1 MEHNDNNELEI
12 DFVAWL
18 NVLKKHLAFIIG
30 ITLLFTAAAGIYVYK
45 IADPVYSYVRFINCP
60 GSLSD
65 KDKLTFVSAFKNNSN
80 YQNAKKEN
88 SYAALTDVKVVN
100 DGRDRFT
107 TTNLI
112 QFSFEGNNPAFIK
125 KFSDACVTD
134 SLKNINDY
142 ITEIYEIS
150 FSREYLTKARREIT
164 SLNTFIA
171 QHADADVEGAVNYL
185 TLLKKRL
192 EDDELNKAYQKA
204 DIMSTNGAQPKRIS
218 KKPLV
223 YKSAAL
229 GLFLSILYITCRYR
243 AEFVKKA

>member
-1 MEHNDNNELEI
+1 MDHNENNELEI
-12 DFVAWL
+12 DIAAWL
-18 NVLKKHLAFIIG
+18 NVLKKHLAVIIG
-30 ITLLFTAAAGIYVYK
+30 ITLLFAAAAGVYVYK

-60 GSLSD
+60 NNLGD

-80 YQNAKKEN
+80 YQNARKEN
-88 SYAALTDVKVVN
+88 SYASLTDVKIVN

-125 KFSDACVTD
+125 KFSDTCVTN
-134 SLKNINDY
+134 SLKDINDY
-142 ITEIYEIS
+142 ITENYELS
-150 FSREYLTKARREIT
+150 FSREYLNKVQSEIK

-171 QHADADVEGAVNYL
+171 RYADAEGAVSYI

-192 EDDELNKAYQKA
+192 EEEELNKAYKKA
-204 DIMSTNGAQPKRIS
+204 AIMSTNGAQPKRIS

-223 YKSAAL
+223 YKSAVL
-229 GLFLSILYITCRYR
+229 GLFLSILYLTYRYR
-243 AEFVKKA
+243 GEFIKQA